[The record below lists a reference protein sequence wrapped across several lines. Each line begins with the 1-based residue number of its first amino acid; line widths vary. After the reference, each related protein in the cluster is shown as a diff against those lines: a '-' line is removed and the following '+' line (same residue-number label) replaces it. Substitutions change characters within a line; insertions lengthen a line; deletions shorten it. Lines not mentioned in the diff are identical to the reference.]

1 MASSDDEFTTAILG
15 LSMSSALRPSAF
27 QLARRLGELALRLRS
42 DIERPFFGIS
52 FAIERWARRQGEMQ
66 LNPQRGTRQ
75 WGGPEGPGETGLESL
90 PAGETNLEGG
100 ADTSLEHAPDGVEQ
114 HVV

>member
-1 MASSDDEFTTAILG
+1 MASSDDEFTTAIFG

-66 LNPQRGTRQ
+66 LNPRGGMRQ
-75 WGGPEGPGETGLESL
+75 WGGPEGAGRDRTGISPG
-90 PAGETNLEGG
+90 GG
-100 ADTSLEHAPDGVEQ
+100 KQRD
-114 HVV
+114 